1 MNGIMS
7 IKTFYKIQKEIEDRS
22 WRHQPTKPVLPCL
35 GNEFIAIRG
44 KIERID
50 KEVEE
55 HGFEIES
62 YEHVKKSIQKM
73 REGAKVGAIL
83 GTLRGQYG
91 LTGGAYVEP
100 ARIKAN
106 FVNVQINNEIYRGW
120 VGDCPFQVGDEVE
133 VVVEWQNDHYE
144 LYAIA
149 KPDERIISVC
159 PNCFR
164 GRWAYFFYTFPRA
177 IITLLIILLV
187 MTGFYI
193 HYNDLDSV
201 LTLDE
206 EYTEYISVLTFFFGS
221 LTTLALYMAIKDSL
235 TTKVKI
241 AEQIFKALNLEK
253 LTRIDLR
260 KKTNRKVRRLK
271 RQGTYQSNSLKP
283 KIILL
288 TWTNDNY
295 LFYY

>member
-1 MNGIMS
+1 MS
-7 IKTFYKIQKEIEDRS
+7 IKDFYKIQKEIEDRS

-44 KIERID
+44 RIERID

-83 GTLRGQYG
+83 GIFRGQYG

-106 FVNVQINNEIYRGW
+106 FVNIQINNEIYRGW
-120 VGDCPFQVGDEVE
+120 VGDCPFEAGDEVE

-164 GRWAYFFYTFPRA
+164 GRWAYFFYTFPRT
-177 IITLLIILLV
+177 IIIWFISLLV
-187 MTGFYI
+187 I
-193 HYNDLDSV
+193 
-201 LTLDE
+201 
-206 EYTEYISVLTFFFGS
+206 TFFMSNSIDELLS
-221 LTTLALYMAIKDSL
+221 LNKSFLNRVLVIAYNMGFIAILGLYMAIKDSL

>member
-1 MNGIMS
+1 MS
-7 IKTFYKIQKEIEDRS
+7 IKDFYKIQKEVENRS
-22 WRHQPTKPVLPCL
+22 WRHQPTKPVLPCW

-50 KEVEE
+50 KEVEKA
-55 HGFEIES
+55 GFEIES

-73 REGAKVGAIL
+73 HEGAKIGAIL

-106 FVNVQINNEIYRGW
+106 FVNIQINNEIYRGW
-120 VGDCPFQVGDEVE
+120 VGDCPFEAGDEVE

-164 GRWAYFFYTFPRA
+164 GRWAYFFYTFPRT
-177 IITLLIILLV
+177 IIIWFISLLV
-187 MTGFYI
+187 I
-193 HYNDLDSV
+193 
-201 LTLDE
+201 
-206 EYTEYISVLTFFFGS
+206 TFFMSNSIDELLS
-221 LTTLALYMAIKDSL
+221 LNKSFLNRVLVIAYNMGFIAILGLYMAIKDSL

-288 TWTNDNY
+288 TWMNDNY

>member
-7 IKTFYKIQKEIEDRS
+7 IKDFYKIQKEVENRS
-22 WRHQPTKPVLPCL
+22 WRHQPTKPVLPCW

-44 KIERID
+44 RIERID

-73 REGAKVGAIL
+73 REGAKIGAIL
-83 GTLRGQYG
+83 GIFRGQYG

-100 ARIKAN
+100 PSRKAT

-120 VGDCPFQVGDEVE
+120 VGDCPFEAGDEVE

-177 IITLLIILLV
+177 IITLLIISLV

>member
-1 MNGIMS
+1 MS
-7 IKTFYKIQKEIEDRS
+7 IKSFYKIQKEIEDRS

-35 GNEFIAIRG
+35 GNEFIVVRG
-44 KIERID
+44 TIERID
-50 KEVEE
+50 KEVGE

-62 YEHVKKSIQKM
+62 YENVKQSILKTQRGVKI
-73 REGAKVGAIL
+73 GAIL
-83 GTLRGQYG
+83 GLLRGQYG
-91 LTGGAYVEP
+91 LTGGKYVAP
-100 ARIKAN
+100 APRKAN
-106 FVNVQINNEIYRGW
+106 FVNIQINNEIYRGW

-164 GRWAYFFYTFPRA
+164 GRWAYFFYTLPRSIVILLFILLFFTCLDIYSYGLNEVLSLNKKYIDN
-177 IITLLIILLV
+177 IITAAIA
-187 MTGFYI
+187 
-193 HYNDLDSV
+193 
-201 LTLDE
+201 
-206 EYTEYISVLTFFFGS
+206 FG
-221 LTTLALYMAIKDSL
+221 LFVFIGLYMAIKDSL

-288 TWTNDNY
+288 TWMNDNY

>member
-7 IKTFYKIQKEIEDRS
+7 IKDFYKIQQEIEDRS
-22 WRHQPTKPVLPCL
+22 WRHQSTKPVLPCL
-35 GNEFIAIRG
+35 GNEFIAVRG

-50 KEVEE
+50 KEVEKA
-55 HGFEIES
+55 GFEIES

-73 REGAKVGAIL
+73 HEGAKIGAIL

-100 ARIKAN
+100 LSRKAN

-120 VGDCPFQVGDEVE
+120 VGDCPFEAGDEVE

-164 GRWAYFFYTFPRA
+164 GRWAYFFYSFPRA
-177 IITLLIILLV
+177 IITLLIISLV

-201 LTLDE
+201 LTLNK
-206 EYTEYISVLTFFFGS
+206 EYKRYISFSTFFFGS
-221 LTTLALYMAIKDSL
+221 VTTLGLYMAIKDSL

-271 RQGTYQSNSLKP
+271 RQGTYQLNSLKP

-288 TWTNDNY
+288 TWMNDNY